1 MSGPVYLKAIP
12 RSGGTLF
19 ITLLDAHP
27 EIATSY
33 EIYEKGL
40 TGDNGKPLS
49 IQSIL
54 DCLEDFR
61 RDAADDSQWIKRLPD
76 ASLRSFLFRARRG
89 GLCVDEVI
97 EELTALGS
105 NASFNSNGN
114 RLDFIDA
121 LMQRKMRKMGK
132 KLWGG
137 KTQTDLSVLHDRH
150 PDACFFIMVRDI
162 RDVYA
167 SMSNRGSFSYT
178 PKQAAELWKERI
190 LDFRKF
196 VSERQPKAMEVCYE
210 KLATEPESVLAKACQ
225 LIGVRYSSE
234 MLSFH
239 QKEMTLFKNPH
250 GHLSSQQL
258 QQGLNRQSI
267 GRWKND
273 LKAGE
278 VDSIMAVAGD
288 LINESIE

>member
-54 DCLEDFR
+54 GCLEDSKH
-61 RDAADDSQWIKRLPD
+61 DAADDSNWIKRLPY
-76 ASLRSFLFRARRG
+76 ANLRAFLYRARRG
-89 GLCVDEVI
+89 GLCVEEII
-97 EELTALGS
+97 EELNSLS
-105 NASFNSNGN
+105 RHASFDSNGT
-114 RLDFIDA
+114 RLEFIDA
-121 LMQRKMRKMGK
+121 LMQRKMQKQGK
-132 KLWGG
+132 RLWGG
-137 KTQTDLSVLHDRH
+137 KTQADLYKLHDRH
-150 PDACFFIMVRDI
+150 PDACFFIMVRDV

-167 SMSNRGSFSYT
+167 SMANRGIFGYT
-178 PKQAAELWKERI
+178 PKQAADFWKKTI

-196 VSERQPKAMEVCYE
+196 VSERKPNAMEISYE
-210 KLATEPESVLAKACQ
+210 KLATEPESILTKACER
-225 LIGVRYSSE
+225 IGVGYSSE

-258 QQGLNRQSI
+258 QQPLNRQSI
-267 GRWKND
+267 GRWRND

-288 LINESIE
+288 LINESIK